1 MFLFKTEPKKE
12 KQITTNDK
20 WRYKLSKFS
29 NINKNKKIMDKIS
42 KYEKLQEI
50 INKLDMET
58 LKTFNENIDTFER
71 FINSY
76 LFKKEEIKLKTG
88 TDNQTSTDISSISYN
103 DLLGNII
110 KIANK
115 IKIKDSDPQLF
126 IENLIKFIFSPKF
139 EDKKEKLIFIK
150 NETMILQKLKEMK
163 SNKEIRIKLVKS
175 FIEYLIRN
183 GYFNGENSI
192 TFEDNNELLFYFLIS
207 GLDYKNINIKLLIQ
221 FFKFEY
227 FIAEPFYSVISPN
240 SNIKSSII
248 KDKFRKDYE
257 YRYSKDR
264 NLQNNYFKLLLHL
277 DYDFNILFYQYENNN
292 KKYVYIKLEP
302 NPILNI
308 ESFYNI
314 YSVNKYEILQ
324 IKKNIS
330 YYDKYKTIEYLLVDN
345 NIKKLLLFIKD
356 THFKI
361 NDIDTNNLNV
371 KVLLEYIKNLFKNS
385 EENSN
390 GKFIDFLSEILAKA
404 DESYETVI
412 NNYNKNIVPIQE
424 RISDV
429 EYHLKE
435 LKQKHEYYNYFEKTF
450 KYLNQEKGNLEG
462 LNLKNKIQQTDNIY
476 LSQKFVEP
484 KLLLSDK
491 INNDIKK
498 YVDEDITSSLL
509 EELLNNYNKSD
520 VIMEQT
526 TLKILGNFK
535 NYEFGKGGGGKKRKL
550 KKYKNKIIVK

>member
-29 NINKNKKIMDKIS
+29 NINKNKKLMDKIS
-42 KYEKLQEI
+42 KYEKLQEV

-76 LFKKEEIKLKTG
+76 LFKKEEVKVKTG
-88 TDNQTSTDISSISYN
+88 TDNESSTDINSISYN

-115 IKIKDSDPQLF
+115 IKIKETDPQLF

-163 SNKEIRIKLVKS
+163 TNKDARIKLVKS

-207 GLDYKNINIKLLIQ
+207 GLDYKNINIKLLLQ

-227 FIAEPFYSVISPN
+227 FIAEPFYSIVSPN

-248 KDKFRKDYE
+248 KDKFRNEYE
-257 YRYSKDR
+257 YRYSKDK

-277 DYDFNILFYQYENNN
+277 DYDFNILFYQYESNN
-292 KKYVYIKLEP
+292 KKYVFIKLEP

-324 IKKNIS
+324 MKKSLS
-330 YYDKYKTIEYLLVDN
+330 YYDIYKTIEYLLVDN

-356 THFKI
+356 INFKI
-361 NDIDTNNLNV
+361 KDINTDTNLNV
-371 KVLLEYIKNLFKNS
+371 KVLLEYIKKLFKDS

-390 GKFIDFLSEILAKA
+390 GKFIEFLSEILAKA
-404 DESYETVI
+404 DENYENII

-435 LKQKHEYYNYFEKTF
+435 LKQKNKYYNYFEKTF
-450 KYLNQEKGNLEG
+450 KYLNQEKGNMEG

-509 EELLNNYNKSD
+509 EELFNYNKSD
-520 VIMEQT
+520 VIQEQT

-535 NYEFGKGGGGKKRKL
+535 NYEFGKVGGRGKKQRKL
-550 KKYKNKIIVK
+550 KKYKK